1 MGYCP
6 SGSFAHVLF
15 QKEYW
20 SGQLIPISSSASIP
34 DSPFPLLHVLTH
46 THTHTHTHMKREWG
60 VLVFKASITNCHQL
74 GSLKQW
80 IFIVSRFWSLYIWYQ
95 VVDTTVF
102 PLKSVEKSSLASFS
116 VLVAG
121 QQSLVFLGLQVHD
134 TNLCLC
140 HQTAFSPC
148 VSFSIWLSSYKD
160 TSYWIR
166 GPPTP
171 VWPHL
176 NLITSAMILFPN
188 KFILLS
194 TWG

>member
-6 SGSFAHVLF
+6 SGSFAHILF

-20 SGQLIPISSSASIP
+20 SGLPIPISFLCFNPWQSLSFTSRP
-34 DSPFPLLHVLTH
+34 HTH
-46 THTHTHTHMKREWG
+46 THTHTHTKREWR
-60 VLVFKASITNCHQL
+60 VLVFKAAITNCHEL

-148 VSFSIWLSSYKD
+148 VSFSI
-160 TSYWIR
+160 
-166 GPPTP
+166 
-171 VWPHL
+171 
-176 NLITSAMILFPN
+176 
-188 KFILLS
+188 
-194 TWG
+194 